1 VGKPERRPLQ
11 DLSADGRII
20 LKWKLISFEGVNWIY
35 LAKLRDK
42 WQALV
47 NGLINLQVP

>member
-1 VGKPERRPLQ
+1 MRPLE

-35 LAKLRDK
+35 LAQETDK

-47 NGLINLQVP
+47 NGFMNLRVP